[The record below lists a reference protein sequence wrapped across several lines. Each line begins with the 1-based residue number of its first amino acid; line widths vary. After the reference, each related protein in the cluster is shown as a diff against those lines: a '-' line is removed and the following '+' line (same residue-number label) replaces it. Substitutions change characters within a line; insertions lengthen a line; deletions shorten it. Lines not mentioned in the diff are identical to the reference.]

1 MNIWNILQIEPTA
14 DRKMIRQ
21 AYAARSRIVHPEEK
35 PEEFRLL
42 YEAYQEALE
51 YAQSHDRS
59 ELLLEE
65 AQRIE
70 SEELKEEKKKLKRQN
85 CRRLPQKM

>member
-59 ELLLEE
+59 EFLLEE

>member
-70 SEELKEEKKKLKRQN
+70 SEELKEEKKEASGMIVESTPAL
-85 CRRLPQKM
+85 